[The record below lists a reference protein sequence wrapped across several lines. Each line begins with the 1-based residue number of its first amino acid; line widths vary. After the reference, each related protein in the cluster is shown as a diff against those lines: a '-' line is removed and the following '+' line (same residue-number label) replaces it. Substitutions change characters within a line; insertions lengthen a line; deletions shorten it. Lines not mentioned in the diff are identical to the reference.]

1 MTAPKY
7 AEADAR
13 LQQARKPDWVDE
25 RFLVRPAR
33 FEVDAPAAWTIP

>member
-13 LQQARKPDWVDE
+13 LREARKPDWVDE
-25 RFLVRPAR
+25 RFHVRPAR